1 MRVNKFNAALE
12 REEQGALKPIRTR
25 LTLTQSNTSMYN
37 MSPSAKKQKP
47 GALLPR
53 TSQKSEMAIQTDVS
67 ANLKLEKQLSLKKVK
82 MAETGTGT
90 E

>member
-37 MSPSAKKQKP
+37 MSPSAKK
-47 GALLPR
+47 
-53 TSQKSEMAIQTDVS
+53 
-67 ANLKLEKQLSLKKVK
+67 
-82 MAETGTGT
+82 
-90 E
+90 